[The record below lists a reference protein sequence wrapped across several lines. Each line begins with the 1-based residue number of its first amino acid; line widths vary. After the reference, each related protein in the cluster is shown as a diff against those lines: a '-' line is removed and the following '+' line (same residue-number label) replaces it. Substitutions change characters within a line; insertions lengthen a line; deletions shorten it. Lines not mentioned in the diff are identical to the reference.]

1 MYGQI
6 VVKFLPSPKQ
16 NPYNKSSVLAQVC
29 AGPGLC
35 RELGGEETHPEEPT
49 ESTKSEHNPPRGFSC
64 STDKRSL
71 LSAVGCPPVTACSFP
86 TSLRACCPLQ
96 RDLPCLCMQ
105 RPPALVKDG
114 ATIMP
119 ELQNLPTSYFLR
131 SEPRGR
137 ESPRGDYLP
146 PCLFSQPLAV
156 SSQVLEERRRELPH

>member
-1 MYGQI
+1 MYGRI
-6 VVKFLPSPKQ
+6 VVKLLPSPKQ
-16 NPYNKSSVLAQVC
+16 NPYNKSSVLAQVR
-29 AGPGLC
+29 AGLGLYC
-35 RELGGEETHPEEPT
+35 ELGGEETHSEKPT

-71 LSAVGCPPVTACSFP
+71 LSAVGCPPVTVCSFP

-96 RDLPCLCMQ
+96 WDLPCLCMQ
-105 RPPALVKDG
+105 RRPALVKDG

-119 ELQNLPTSYFLR
+119 ELQNLPTSYFLH

-137 ESPRGDYLP
+137 ETPRGDYLP